1 MLLSLWQ
8 IINRTWRRFATGL
21 CFAIFGLGGLLLSVT
36 ALPLLAILSK
46 GSEQQRQARAR
57 RLVQLTFKWFIGVMK
72 WTGVFNF
79 DFKAIEKLR
88 SVRGHVIIANHP
100 CLIDVVALIS
110 FVPNPDCVVKSHLWK
125 NPFMRGVIRS
135 TGYLSNDDPEDLVT
149 DCERSLAWGNNLI
162 IFPEGTRST
171 PEKAIKFQRGA
182 AHLAL
187 RTGAKITALRVDC
200 LPVTLIKHEAW
211 YCAPKRKPTLSVSY
225 LGEIDSAVY
234 CQAEKLS
241 IAARQLTRDLQK
253 YYEKVLED
261 DGKPEARDQSL
272 DYRVAGS

>member
-1 MLLSLWQ
+1 MWLSLWQ

-21 CFAIFGLGGLLLSVT
+21 CFVIFGLGGLLLSIT
-36 ALPLLAILSK
+36 ALPALALLSH
-46 GSEQQRQARAR
+46 GNERQREVRAR
-57 RLVQLTFKWFIGVMK
+57 RLVQMTFRWFIGIMK

-79 DFKAIEKLR
+79 DFKATEQLKGT
-88 SVRGHVIIANHP
+88 RGHVIIANHP

-135 TGYLSNDDPEDLVT
+135 TGYISNDDPEDLVA
-149 DCERSLAWGNNLI
+149 DCECSLARGNNLI
-162 IFPEGTRST
+162 IFPEGTRTT
-171 PEKAIKFQRGA
+171 PGKGIKFQRGA

-187 RTGAKITALRVDC
+187 RTRARVTALRVDC
-200 LPVTLIKHEAW
+200 LPVTLIKNEAW
-211 YCAPKRKPTLSVSY
+211 YCSPERKPTLSVQY
-225 LGEIDSAVY
+225 LGEIDLASY
-234 CQAEKLS
+234 YDAEKLS
-241 IAARQLTRDLQK
+241 IAARQLTRDLQN

-261 DGKPEARDQSL
+261 DGKPEARNQSL

>member
-1 MLLSLWQ
+1 M
-8 IINRTWRRFATGL
+8 
-21 CFAIFGLGGLLLSVT
+21 LSVT
-36 ALPLLAILSK
+36 ALPLLALLSN
-46 GSEQQRQARAR
+46 GNEQLRQARAR

-100 CLIDVVALIS
+100 SLIDVVALIS

-135 TGYLSNDDPEDLVT
+135 TGYLSNDDPEDLVN
-149 DCERSLAWGNNLI
+149 DCERSLAQGNNLI
-162 IFPEGTRST
+162 IFPEGTRTT
-171 PEKAIKFQRGA
+171 PGEAVKFQRGA

-187 RTGAKITALRVDC
+187 RTRAKITALRVDC
-200 LPVTLIKHEAW
+200 VPVTLIKNEAW
-211 YCAPKRKPTLSVSY
+211 YCAPQQKPTLSVHY

-234 CQAEKLS
+234 CNAEKLS
-241 IAARQLTRDLQK
+241 IAARQLTRDLQN